1 MDNLVV
7 IYTGH
12 DLDLLGV
19 LLRLLGLQRD
29 QLLHVLHL
37 VLQVGGRS
45 LTRLHQ
51 LVSHAAQ
58 SRGG

>member
-7 IYTGH
+7 IHTGY
-12 DLDLLGV
+12 DLD
-19 LLRLLGLQRD
+19 LLGLQRD

-51 LVSHAAQ
+51 LISRAAQ